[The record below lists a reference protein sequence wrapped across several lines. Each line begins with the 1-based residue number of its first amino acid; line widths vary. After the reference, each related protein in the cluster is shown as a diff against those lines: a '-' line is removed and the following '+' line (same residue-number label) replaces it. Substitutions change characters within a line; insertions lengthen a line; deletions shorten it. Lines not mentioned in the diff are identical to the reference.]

1 MLPLVSKEKKERRNW
16 HLTRR
21 TNSLFTEGLKLLV
34 LVPPQLVL
42 LVAELSGD
50 CSSLRNS
57 VGMAGWA
64 CPPRAPAG
72 CGASSRTAPARCPPR
87 RQGLGRGAGSP
98 TPRRGNAEARGG
110 EVDEGAPAA
119 GAKLTRGCWGPGRSG
134 GGGRR
139 ARACGQDRV
148 RSLGGDRGARA
159 SGSRTP
165 AAGFWPLGY
174 MGWAEK

>member
-1 MLPLVSKEKKERRNW
+1 MPKNKGSKVTSTKKKKKKTRGRSASSASSTLPRGGAGRRG
-16 HLTRR
+16 
-21 TNSLFTEGLKLLV
+21 EV
-34 LVPPQLVL
+34 D
-42 LVAELSGD
+42 E
-50 CSSLRNS
+50 
-57 VGMAGWA
+57 
-64 CPPRAPAG
+64 RAPGAG
-72 CGASSRTAPARCPPR
+72 AECGLRSSPVDEGPA
-87 RQGLGRGAGSP
+87 GRGRSGAACARGR
-98 TPRRGNAEARGG
+98 RRGNAEARGG
-110 EVDEGAPAA
+110 EVDEGAPGA
-119 GAKLTRGCWGPGRSG
+119 GAETRSG